1 LFFNKAAED
10 TSLGYGELHSIRIV
24 HFCGDVYW
32 ITIEGVDVFVARN
45 ISDIEHAFDRL
56 RGSPVVGC
64 DTETS
69 GLTAKYGKL
78 FSIQFSDGSFNV
90 LIPISEGVAI
100 GKLAEILTDLHII
113 KIFHNAK
120 FDLEFLS
127 AIDITP
133 RNIFDTMVAEKVL
146 TRGANQSSSL
156 AETLYRYFAV
166 DLDKSQRTKFIRKWN
181 GIWTDELVAYALSDV
196 VHLPRLMSA
205 QNAWLEKLG
214 LTAEYATQMNKVITS
229 DGRPDALL

>member
-1 LFFNKAAED
+1 M
-10 TSLGYGELHSIRIV
+10 
-24 HFCGDVYW
+24 
-32 ITIEGVDVFVARN
+32 DVFVARTIN
-45 ISDIEHAFDRL
+45 DIEHAFDRL
-56 RGSPVVGC
+56 RGSSVVGC

-69 GLTAKYGKL
+69 GLSTKYGKL

-90 LIPISEGVAI
+90 LIPMSEGIAI
-100 GKLAEILTDLHII
+100 GKLSEILTDLNII

-127 AIDITP
+127 AVGIEP
-133 RNIFDTMVAEKVL
+133 QNIFDTMIAEKVL

-166 DLDKSQRTKFIRKWN
+166 DLDKSQRTKFNRKWN

-196 VHLPRLMSA
+196 VHLPRLMSE
-205 QNAWLEKLG
+205 QNTWLEKLG
-214 LTAEYATQMNKVITS
+214 LSDEYAVQMNKVLTN
-229 DGRPDALL
+229 DGRPDVLL